1 MKISSTSKSCDKSD
15 SPLIN
20 RTYHFHLILICFRG
34 RPFIIANHSQ
44 GTWHSLKL
52 IGNSIDRTY
61 LVKRLVVAYIIGGQ
75 VNIEDHL
82 LRGSKER
89 VSERIARIVETGK
102 WFTGSQSSDI
112 RNHRQSM
119 ACLTFRI
126 EFARTGMIRTSP
138 SLKCEY
144 EAYTMSQGINRR

>member
-1 MKISSTSKSCDKSD
+1 MSD

-75 VNIEDHL
+75 VNVEEIERMADIKACKTPTDLHCVVHWKNYFHPL
-82 LRGSKER
+82 FC
-89 VSERIARIVETGK
+89 
-102 WFTGSQSSDI
+102 FTIDV
-112 RNHRQSM
+112 
-119 ACLTFRI
+119 
-126 EFARTGMIRTSP
+126 
-138 SLKCEY
+138 
-144 EAYTMSQGINRR
+144 